1 MRRCRTASPT
11 GPGGVAEDDAVPE
24 IIAVG
29 SGKGGVGKTWLAITL
44 GHALSRL
51 GRRVLL
57 FDGDL
62 GLANV
67 DIQLDFAPESDL
79 GSVLAGR
86 ATLESAIAPCTAAG
100 FDLIC
105 GRSGSGRLAELPAER
120 IDGLLSDLVAAARDH
135 DVVVLDLP
143 AGIDRMVRGSLE
155 RATLRLVVATDEPTA
170 LTDAYA
176 LIKVSEQDRAPGRL
190 AVVINM
196 AKDLA
201 GGRRTFDGL
210 SRVCDRFLQV
220 HPSLAG
226 VVRRDPRVPDTIRHQ
241 TSLLTRHPS
250 SDAARDVETL
260 ARALAGR
267 P

>member
-1 MRRCRTASPT
+1 
-11 GPGGVAEDDAVPE
+11 VAENDAVPE

-29 SGKGGVGKTWLAITL
+29 SGKGGVGKARLAITL
-44 GHALSRL
+44 GQALSRL
-51 GRRVLL
+51 CRRVLV

-67 DIQLDFAPESDL
+67 DIQLNFAPVTDL

-86 ATLESAIAPCTAAG
+86 ATLASVITRCPGTG

-105 GRSGSGRLAELPAER
+105 GRSGSGRLAQLPRER
-120 IDGLLSDLVAAARDH
+120 IDCLLSDLMAVARDH
-135 DVVVLDLP
+135 DVLLLDLP

-176 LIKVSEQDRAPGRL
+176 LIKVSEQDVASGRL
-190 AVVINM
+190 ALVINM
-196 AKDLA
+196 ARDPE
-201 GGRRTFDGL
+201 GGRQTFDGL
-210 SRVCDRFLQV
+210 SRVCDRFLQLR
-220 HPSLAG
+220 PSLAG
-226 VVRRDPRVPDTIRHQ
+226 IVRRDPRVPDTIRHQ
-241 TSLLTRHPS
+241 IPLLTRHPL
-250 SDAARDVETL
+250 SDAARDIE
-260 ARALAGR
+260 ALTCALVGR